1 MTTLRAAPLGCGH
14 YLPERVVENDEFAR
28 WLDTS
33 DAWIRARTGIVSRR
47 FAAEGET
54 TADLAAAAAR
64 AALAQA
70 AAEPGDVDAIILAT
84 ATPDSTFPATATRV
98 QAMLGMRRGFAF
110 DVAAVCAGFVFAL
123 STADAMIRGGQARTV
138 LVIGAETFSRIL
150 DWNDRGTCVL
160 FGDGAGAVL
169 LGASEGEGTAADRGV
184 LATCLH
190 SDGAQRDIL
199 YVDGGPSSTQ
209 TTGVLRMQ
217 GREVFKHAV
226 NKLADVAEEA
236 MHKAGVTAADIDW
249 VVPHQANIRIIEATA
264 KKAGIAM
271 EKVVVTVEHHGNTSA
286 ASIPL
291 ALSTAVADGRIRRG
305 DLVLMEA
312 IGGGLSWGS
321 ALLRW

>member
-1 MTTLRAAPLGCGH
+1 MTMLRAVPLGCGH
-14 YLPERVVENDEFAR
+14 YLPERVVPNDEFAG

-33 DAWIRARTGIVSRR
+33 DEWIRARTGIVTRR
-47 FAAEGET
+47 FAAAGET
-54 TADLAAAAAR
+54 TADLGAAAAR
-64 AALAQA
+64 AALASA
-70 AAEPGDVDAIILAT
+70 AADIGDVDAIILAT

-98 QAMLGMRRGFAF
+98 QHLLGMRSGFAF
-110 DVAAVCAGFVFAL
+110 DVAAVCAGFIFAL
-123 STADAMIRGGQARTV
+123 ATADAMIRTGQARTV

-150 DWNDRGTCVL
+150 DWQDRGSCVL

-169 LGASEGEGTAADRGV
+169 LGAAEGKGDSTDRGV
-184 LATCLH
+184 LASCLH
-190 SDGAQRDIL
+190 SDGAYRDIL

-209 TTGVLRMQ
+209 TTGRLRMQ

-236 MHKAGVTAADIDW
+236 MAKANVGPADIDW

-271 EKVVVTVEHHGNTSA
+271 DKVVVTVEHHGNTSA

-291 ALSTAVADGRIRRG
+291 ALSTAVGDGRIRKG

-321 ALLRW
+321 TLLRW

>member
-1 MTTLRAAPLGCGH
+1 MTMLRAVPLGCGH
-14 YLPERVVENDEFAR
+14 YLPERVVPNDEFAG

-33 DAWIRARTGIVSRR
+33 DEWIRARTGIVTRR
-47 FAAEGET
+47 FAADGET
-54 TADLAAAAAR
+54 TADLGAAAAR
-64 AALAQA
+64 AALANA
-70 AAEPGDVDAIILAT
+70 AADPGDVDAIILAT

-98 QAMLGMRRGFAF
+98 QSLLGMRGGFAF
-110 DVAAVCAGFVFAL
+110 DVAAVCAGFIFAL
-123 STADAMIRGGQARTV
+123 STADAMIRTGQARTV

-150 DWNDRGTCVL
+150 DWQDRGTCVL

-169 LGASEGEGTAADRGV
+169 LGAAEGRGDSSDRGV
-184 LATCLH
+184 LASCLH
-190 SDGAQRDIL
+190 SDGAYRDIL

-209 TTGVLRMQ
+209 STGRLRMQ

-236 MHKAGVTAADIDW
+236 MAKAHVGPADIDW

-291 ALSTAVADGRIRRG
+291 ALSTAVGDGRIRRG

>member
-33 DAWIRARTGIVSRR
+33 DEWIRARTGIVSRR

-54 TADLAAAAAR
+54 TADLATAAAR

-98 QAMLGMRRGFAF
+98 QAMLGMQRGFAF

-169 LGASEGEGTAADRGV
+169 LGASEGEGTARDRGV

-271 EKVVVTVEHHGNTSA
+271 QKVVVTVEHHGNTSA

>member
-1 MTTLRAAPLGCGH
+1 MTVLRAAPLGAGH
-14 YLPERVVENDEFAR
+14 YLPARVVENAEFAG

-33 DAWIRARTGIVSRR
+33 DEWIRARTGIVSRR
-47 FAAEGET
+47 FAADGET
-54 TADLAAAAAR
+54 TADLAYAAAV
-64 AALAQA
+64 AALSSASADA
-70 AAEPGDVDAIILAT
+70 ADVDAIVLAT

-123 STADAMIRGGQARTV
+123 ATADAMIRSGQARTV

-150 DWNDRGTCVL
+150 DWQDRGTCVL

-169 LGASEGEGTAADRGV
+169 LGAAPGEGLPADRGV

-190 SDGAQRDIL
+190 SDGSHKDIL

-209 TTGVLRMQ
+209 STGKLRML

-226 NKLADVAEEA
+226 AKLADVAEEA
-236 MHKAGVTAADIDW
+236 MEAAGVVAADIDW

-264 KKAGIAM
+264 KRAGIAM
-271 EKVVVTVEHHGNTSA
+271 EKVVVTVENHGNTSA

-291 ALSTAVADGRIRRG
+291 ALAAAVEDGRIGAG
-305 DLVLMEA
+305 DLLLMEA
-312 IGGGLSWGS
+312 IGGGLAWGS
-321 ALLRW
+321 AVLRW

>member
-1 MTTLRAAPLGCGH
+1 MTMRRSVALGVGH
-14 YLPERVVENDEFAR
+14 YLPARVVENSFFES

-54 TADLAAAAAR
+54 TADLACHAAR
-64 AALAQA
+64 AAMVQA
-70 AAEPGDVDAIILAT
+70 GCDASDIDAIVLAT

-98 QAMLGMRRGFAF
+98 QSMLGMTRGFAF
-110 DVAAVCAGFVFAL
+110 DVAAVCAGFVFAM
-123 STADAMIRGGQARTV
+123 STADAMIRTGQARTV
-138 LVIGAETFSRIL
+138 LVIGAETFSRLL
-150 DWNDRGTCVL
+150 DWQDRTTCVL

-169 LGASEGEGTAADRGV
+169 LGAAEGEGRNTDRGV
-184 LATCLH
+184 LATRLH
-190 SDGAQRDIL
+190 SDGRHRDIL

-209 TTGVLRMQ
+209 STGKLRMT

-226 NKLADVAEEA
+226 NKLAAVAEEA
-236 MHKAGVTAADIDW
+236 MDEAGVGPDEIDW
-249 VVPHQANIRIIEATA
+249 VVPHQANVRIIEATA
-264 KKAGIAM
+264 RKANIDM
-271 EKVVVTVEHHGNTSA
+271 DRVVVTVEHHGNTSA

-291 ALSTAVADGRIRRG
+291 ALSSAVADGRIQPG
-305 DLVLMEA
+305 HLLLMEA

>member
-1 MTTLRAAPLGCGH
+1 MTVLRAAPLGCGH
-14 YLPERVVENDEFAR
+14 YLPARVVENAEFAG

-33 DAWIRARTGIVSRR
+33 DEWIRARTGIISRR
-47 FAAEGET
+47 FAADGET
-54 TADLAAAAAR
+54 TADLAYAAAV
-64 AALAQA
+64 AALANASADA
-70 AAEPGDVDAIILAT
+70 ADVDAIVLAT

-98 QAMLGMRRGFAF
+98 QAMLGMHRGFAF

-123 STADAMIRGGQARTV
+123 ATADAMIRTGQARTV

-150 DWNDRGTCVL
+150 DWQDRGTCVL

-169 LGASEGEGTAADRGV
+169 LGAREGQGTAADRGI
-184 LATCLH
+184 LSTCLH
-190 SDGAQRDIL
+190 SDGTHRDIL

-236 MHKAGVTAADIDW
+236 MHKAGVGPDDIDW
-249 VVPHQANIRIIEATA
+249 VVPHQANIRIIESTA
-264 KKAGIAM
+264 KKAGVAM

-291 ALSTAVADGRIRRG
+291 ALSTAVADGRIRPG
-305 DLVLMEA
+305 HLVLMEA

-321 ALLRW
+321 ALMRW